1 MRTELYRFSSFY
13 WVPLVYCNRPA
24 NEVERGGLE
33 GGGQAGQ
40 SNIGDRQSKIIWPIY
55 SVMRSAI
62 LQQQAQVIQVAS
74 GDDDVDDEEE
84 EDYNWLS
91 NNVITD
97 FGVVSLIGQKVCC
110 YEEGWSF

>member
-1 MRTELYRFSSFY
+1 M
-13 WVPLVYCNRPA
+13 
-24 NEVERGGLE
+24 
-33 GGGQAGQ
+33 
-40 SNIGDRQSKIIWPIY
+40 
-55 SVMRSAI
+55 
-62 LQQQAQVIQVAS
+62 QQQTQVIHVAS
-74 GDDDVDDEEE
+74 GDDDDVDDEEE